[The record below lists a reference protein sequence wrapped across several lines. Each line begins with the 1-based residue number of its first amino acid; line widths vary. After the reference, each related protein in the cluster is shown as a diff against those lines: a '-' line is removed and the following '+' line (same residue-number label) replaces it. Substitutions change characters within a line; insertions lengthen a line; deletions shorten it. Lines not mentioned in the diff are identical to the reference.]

1 MRDVERLG
9 KFRSDLYELVKNA
22 LAEGGRRDDLIF
34 YLREKVDFEE
44 RVSNAQN
51 KDPRFDH
58 VRGGLDPE

>member
-22 LAEGGRRDDLIF
+22 LDEGVRRDDLIF

-44 RVSNAQN
+44 RVWNAQN
-51 KDPRFDH
+51 KDPRFDY
-58 VRGGLDPE
+58 VRGGLDTQ